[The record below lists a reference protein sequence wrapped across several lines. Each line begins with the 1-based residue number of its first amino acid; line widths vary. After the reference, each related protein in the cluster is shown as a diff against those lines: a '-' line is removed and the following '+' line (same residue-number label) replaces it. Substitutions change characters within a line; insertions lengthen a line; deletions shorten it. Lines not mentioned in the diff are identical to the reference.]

1 MLSNAQGRPSKLT
14 LLVGMLLVLALLV
27 AGCAPVSG
35 PAATPA
41 ASGGEA
47 AAPAAGPIKIGSKD
61 FTEAILV
68 AELYAQV
75 LEKAGFQVER
85 KFNLGATPI
94 AHEALLKG
102 DIDLYP
108 EYTST
113 GLQEVLKDTARYES
127 ATAILDAVR
136 AGYEGQFQLTWLDA
150 SPFNDTNAFATTQ
163 AIADQYGL
171 ATYSDVAANAA
182 NLRLGG
188 PAEFPDRVDTQG
200 LDEAYGG
207 FMANLKEFKALGT
220 GTLRYDALQN
230 GDVDLI
236 VAFGT
241 DGRIKGDNL
250 VLLEDDKSFYP
261 IYNIAPVVRMDVL
274 AANPAITEALNT
286 VAPLLTDDVMSGLN
300 FQVDGPD
307 KKEPGDVISAFL
319 AENGQ

>member
-35 PAATPA
+35 PAAAPA

-136 AGYEGQFQLTWLDA
+136 AGYEGKFQLTWLDA

-307 KKEPGDVISAFL
+307 KKEPGEVISSFL

>member
-35 PAATPA
+35 PAAAPA

-136 AGYEGQFQLTWLDA
+136 AGYEGKFQLTWLDA

-220 GTLRYDALQN
+220 GTLRYDALQS
-230 GDVDLI
+230 GDVDII

-250 VLLEDDKSFYP
+250 VLLQDDKNFYP

-274 AANPAITEALNT
+274 AANPAIAEALNT
-286 VAPLLTDDVMSGLN
+286 VAPLLTDDIMSGLN

-307 KKEPGDVISAFL
+307 KKEPGEVIGAFL